1 MYENCLL
8 HEKGVGGSMLEGIVL
23 LTGKTGY
30 IVRGDSLLVIYFLSD
45 HEIVMI
51 DSGEFEDSE
60 LIAYFDAHNIR
71 IAAVMNTHIHVDH
84 VANSKRYIEHW
95 GTEIYASERD
105 LKTMRSPELIP
116 IERGY
121 HSQKYIQAVL
131 RETDYEITPI
141 PQGAIYVDIQ
151 NVRFHLVDLPGHT
164 YGHLGIITP
173 DGVCCL
179 GDALL
184 SKNMVEYSRMPYF
197 ANLELTLDSMK
208 KIKTLDYPYFALAHY
223 EIVTKDV
230 VDSLVDLNLR
240 HESEILDSVYTA
252 IEKSEHIDIVG
263 RKLMD
268 IMRFHRVL
276 QSPYA
281 EAFEYTVKERIR
293 YLAKL
298 NRIEI
303 KQNMVVKTEK

>member
-1 MYENCLL
+1 MF
-8 HEKGVGGSMLEGIVL
+8 EGIVR

-51 DSGEFEDSE
+51 DSGEFEDPE
-60 LIAYFDAHNIR
+60 MIAYFDAQNMR
-71 IAAVMNTHIHVDH
+71 IAAVINTHIHVDH
-84 VANSKRYIEHW
+84 VQNSRRFMEHW

-121 HSQKYIQAVL
+121 YSPKYIQAVL

-141 PQGAIYVDIQ
+141 SQGAAYVDIQ
-151 NVRFHLVDLPGHT
+151 NARFELVELPGHT
-164 YGHLGIITP
+164 YGHIGVITP

-184 SKNMVEYSRMPYF
+184 SKQMVEYSRMPYF

-208 KIKTLDYPYFALAHY
+208 KIKTLDYPYFALAHC

-230 VDSLVDLNLR
+230 IDSLVDLNLH
-240 HESEILDSVYTA
+240 HEFEILDAAYDA
-252 IEKSEHIDIVG
+252 IDQPEHIDIVG

-268 IMRFHRVL
+268 IMRFHRVM

-281 EAFEYTVKERIR
+281 EAFVYTVKERIR

-298 NRIEI
+298 NRIVIE
-303 KQNMVVKTEK
+303 QNIVVKTEEQYQRG

>member
-1 MYENCLL
+1 MNRLL
-8 HEKGVGGSMLEGIVL
+8 HEKGVGGSMLEGIVR

-51 DSGEFEDSE
+51 DSGEFEDPE
-60 LIAYFDAHNIR
+60 MIAYFDAQDIR
-71 IAAVMNTHIHVDH
+71 IAAVINTHIHVDH
-84 VANSKRYIEHW
+84 VANSKRFIEHW

-105 LKTMRSPELIP
+105 LKTMRSPKLIP

-141 PQGAIYVDIQ
+141 PQGAAYVDIQ

-197 ANLELTLDSMK
+197 ANLELTLNSMK
-208 KIKTLDYPYFALAHY
+208 KIKTLDYPYFALAHC
-223 EIVTKDV
+223 EIVTTDA

-240 HESEILDSVYTA
+240 HESEILDSVYAA
-252 IEKSEHIDIVG
+252 IAKSEHIDIVG

-298 NRIEI
+298 GRIGI
-303 KQNMVVKTEK
+303 QQNIVVKTGK

>member
-1 MYENCLL
+1 MF
-8 HEKGVGGSMLEGIVL
+8 EGIIQ

-51 DSGEFEDSE
+51 DSGEFEDPE
-60 LIAYFDAHNIR
+60 MIAYFDAQNIR
-71 IAAVMNTHIHVDH
+71 IAAVINTHIHVDH
-84 VANSKRYIEHW
+84 VANSRRFIEHW

-121 HSQKYIQAVL
+121 YSPKYIQAVL

-141 PQGAIYVDIQ
+141 PQGTTYLDIQ
-151 NVRFHLVDLPGHT
+151 NVRFHIVELPGHT

-184 SKNMVEYSRMPYF
+184 SKQMVEYSRMPYF

-208 KIKTLDYPYFALAHY
+208 KIKTLDYPYFALAHC

-230 VDSLVDLNLR
+230 VDSLVDLNLC
-240 HESEILDSVYTA
+240 HAFEILDLVYAA
-252 IEKSEHIDIVG
+252 IDKSEHIDIVG

-268 IMRFHRVL
+268 TMRFHRVL

-281 EAFEYTVKERIR
+281 EAFEYTVKERIH
-293 YLAKL
+293 YLEKL

-303 KQNMVVKTEK
+303 KQNIVIKTKEQD

>member
-1 MYENCLL
+1 MNRLL
-8 HEKGVGGSMLEGIVL
+8 HEKGVGGSMFEGIVR

-51 DSGEFEDSE
+51 DSGEFEDPE
-60 LIAYFDAHNIR
+60 MIAYFDAQNIR
-71 IAAVMNTHIHVDH
+71 IAAVINTHIHVDH
-84 VANSKRYIEHW
+84 VANSKRFIEHW

-281 EAFEYTVKERIR
+281 EAFEYTMKERIR

-298 NRIEI
+298 NRVEI
-303 KQNMVVKTEK
+303 KQNIVVKT